1 MRFASAAGR
10 PGTPRVTSAGTR
22 RSRSTAIGTKQ
33 LTPSVRGFRTM
44 KTTYAT
50 TKGFEVMLSLRKGR
64 PHWQRKSLE
73 RTVKR
78 AKKGG
83 ADEIPED
90 PGQEDES
97 SDRGTA
103 AGRCLSQ
110 PLEDRTVQEITH
122 ALLEHQELF
131 LRGQDINLEAHKAFG
146 RRFGTLYVHPTAPA
160 VPGHR
165 EVLVI
170 HADENSNVVAG
181 MKWHSDVS
189 WATTPP
195 MGSIL
200 HLLTVP
206 ESGGDTLIAN
216 MYTAYEALSEP
227 VKELIGQLSAWHE
240 STHVSEGRFGNRAG
254 THDGVRQYPKALHP
268 MVTKHR
274 VTGRE
279 CLFVNENYT
288 TRIEGLAER
297 ESQAIL
303 KMLYDHITAPEFQT
317 RFHWEPNSIAFWD
330 NRCVQHRSEW
340 DYYPATRHG
349 YRMTVCDDAARG
361 QL

>member
-50 TKGFEVMLSLRKGR
+50 TKGFEV
-64 PHWQRKSLE
+64 
-73 RTVKR
+73 
-78 AKKGG
+78 
-83 ADEIPED
+83 
-90 PGQEDES
+90 
-97 SDRGTA
+97 
-103 AGRCLSQ
+103 
-110 PLEDRTVQEITH
+110 
-122 ALLEHQELF
+122 
-131 LRGQDINLEAHKAFG
+131 
-146 RRFGTLYVHPTAPA
+146 TL
-160 VPGHR
+160 
-165 EVLVI
+165 
-170 HADENSNVVAG
+170 
-181 MKWHSDVS
+181 
-189 WATTPP
+189 P

-200 HLLTVP
+200 HLQTVP

-240 STHVSEGRFGNRAG
+240 SAHVSGGRFGNRAG

-297 ESQAIL
+297 ESEAIL

-349 YRMTVCDDAARG
+349 YQVTVCDDAARG
-361 QL
+361 QP

>member
-22 RSRSTAIGTKQ
+22 RSRSTAIGTKR
-33 LTPSVRGFRTM
+33 LTPSVRGF
-44 KTTYAT
+44 
-50 TKGFEVMLSLRKGR
+50 
-64 PHWQRKSLE
+64 
-73 RTVKR
+73 
-78 AKKGG
+78 
-83 ADEIPED
+83 
-90 PGQEDES
+90 
-97 SDRGTA
+97 
-103 AGRCLSQ
+103 
-110 PLEDRTVQEITH
+110 
-122 ALLEHQELF
+122 
-131 LRGQDINLEAHKAFG
+131 
-146 RRFGTLYVHPTAPA
+146 
-160 VPGHR
+160 
-165 EVLVI
+165 
-170 HADENSNVVAG
+170 
-181 MKWHSDVS
+181 
-189 WATTPP
+189 
-195 MGSIL
+195 
-200 HLLTVP
+200 
-206 ESGGDTLIAN
+206 

-303 KMLYDHITAPEFQT
+303 KMLYDHITTPEFQT
-317 RFHWEPNSIAFWD
+317 RFHWEPNSIACWD
-330 NRCVQHRSEW
+330 NRCVQHRSVW

-349 YRMTVCDDAARG
+349 YRVTVCDDAATG
-361 QL
+361 QQ